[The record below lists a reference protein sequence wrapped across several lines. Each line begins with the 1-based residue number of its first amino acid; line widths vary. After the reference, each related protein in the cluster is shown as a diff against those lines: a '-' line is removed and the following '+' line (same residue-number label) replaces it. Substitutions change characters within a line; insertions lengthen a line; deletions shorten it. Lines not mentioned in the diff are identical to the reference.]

1 MRLVAWN
8 TNCENRT
15 KRSFADIL
23 ALTAPLHPDVLVI
36 SGAPRVVDGALWHWE
51 DDAAATRLALWVR
64 PDWSARVRLSDM
76 SVPHSAVLEIDAPLR
91 FSVIG
96 IYAETRAD
104 GLTYAKILQQA
115 VVAYGDAMAG
125 PRTMLV
131 GDLNSSTRV
140 SGQERSHP
148 KFVSLLAE
156 PGLTSLLHH
165 QEDVAHGEE
174 RTGTFRRGDKE
185 WCIDYA
191 FVSADLLSSATI
203 AVPRHAMW
211 RNASDHLPLII
222 DIPDACLSDSQRL

>member
-8 TNCENRT
+8 TNCEHRT
-15 KRSFADIL
+15 TRTFADIL

-64 PDWSARVRLSDM
+64 PDWSARVRQSDR
-76 SVPHSAVLEIDAPLR
+76 SVPHSAVLAIDAPLR

-96 IYAETRAD
+96 IYPETRTD

-115 VVAYGDAMAG
+115 VVAYGDVMAG

-131 GDLNSSTRV
+131 GDLNSSSRV
-140 SGQERSHP
+140 SSQARSHP
-148 KFVSLLAE
+148 TLVSALAE
-156 PGLTSLLHH
+156 RGLRSLLHH

-174 RTGTFRRGDKE
+174 RTGTFRRGEKE

-191 FVSADLLSSATI
+191 FLSADLLPSATI
-203 AVPRHAMW
+203 AVPRNATW
-211 RNASDHLPLII
+211 RDASDHLPLIV
-222 DIPDACLSDSQRL
+222 DIPDARLTAPISG